1 MDGAEWGGLGLGA
14 VFAGMGLVLL
24 CFPWRLRQHG
34 RQATG
39 VVEEIDGDGNA
50 VVRFRTTEGDESR
63 VVSPI
68 DGLAGAAVD
77 VGHPVTVVYDP
88 ADPDHAVPAIVLGIR
103 RAFGAL
109 FLLTGGLILLMVMA
123 FVVGVF

>member
-24 CFPWRLRQHG
+24 CLPWRLRQHG
-34 RQATG
+34 RPATG
-39 VVEEIDGDGNA
+39 VVERIDEDGNA

-63 VVSPI
+63 LLSPI
-68 DGLAGAAVD
+68 DDLAGAVD

-88 ADPDHAVPAIVLGIR
+88 ADPGDAVPAIVLGIR
-103 RAFGAL
+103 RAFGVL
-109 FLLTGGLILLMVMA
+109 FLLTGALILLMVLA
-123 FVVGVF
+123 FVIGVF